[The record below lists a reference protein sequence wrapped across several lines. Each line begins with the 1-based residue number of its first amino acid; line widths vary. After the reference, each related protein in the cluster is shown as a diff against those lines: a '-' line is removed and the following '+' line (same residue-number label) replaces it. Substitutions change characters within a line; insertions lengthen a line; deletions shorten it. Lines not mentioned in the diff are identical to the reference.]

1 MVATRRRSNSRV
13 TIADVAREAG
23 VNKGTVSR
31 ALRGVPGVG
40 HSTRQRILAA
50 AHRLD
55 FSASHIATALA
66 TGMSQTIGVVIPNLK
81 SWYFGE
87 VAAGASEVLIP
98 AGYRIELVNLDMD
111 SDFLDIN
118 SPDFARLVTELGQ
131 GRGPDALLFA
141 GNVAD
146 PGRDNTSGLAGVPVA
161 TPGDSGDQRAGRGD
175 RQPGRRPD
183 GGRAPDRAGPPA
195 IAVVDGRLAEGG
207 DTRLWDQRTAG
218 FAEGYG
224 GRGALLRR
232 CAARLPRRL
241 PNRRRGAGG
250 RWPART
256 APTARA
262 AHRRLLPYRRA
273 GVRFDLG
280 PAPTRGAV
288 PGRHLGRRVR
298 RPPHVA
304 LLGADDTINQYA
316 HEQGA
321 RAAWALLD
329 ALDDSHAAMYEVVA
343 DWPTLTVQ
351 LVERESTR
359 QI

>member
-40 HSTRQRILAA
+40 QSTRQRILEAA
-50 AHRLD
+50 DRLD

-66 TGMSQTIGVVIPNLK
+66 TGVSQTVGVVIPNLK

-111 SDFLDIN
+111 SDFLDIS

-131 GRGPDALLFA
+131 GRGRDALLFA

-146 PGRDNTSGLAGVPVA
+146 PGRDNTSGVAGVPVA
-161 TPGDSGDQRAGRGD
+161 TPGDPATNVPGVVIDNQAGARMVAEHLISLGHQRL
-175 RQPGRRPD
+175 
-183 GGRAPDRAGPPA
+183 
-195 IAVVDGRLAEGG
+195 AVVDGRLTEGG

-218 FAEGYG
+218 FAEGM
-224 GRGALLRR
+224 A
-232 CAARLPRRL
+232 
-241 PNRRRGAGG
+241 GAG
-250 RWPART
+250 
-256 APTARA
+256 
-262 AHRRLLPYRRA
+262 LS
-273 GVRFDLG
+273 FDD
-280 PAPTRGAV
+280 
-288 PGRHLGRRVR
+288 
-298 RPPHVA
+298 A
-304 LLGADDTINQYA
+304 LLGCPGDCHIADGERAADDLLELLRLPDPPTAVFCHTDELAFGLISALRRHGVQCPDDISIAGFDDHPMSRYWGLTTINQYA

-329 ALDDSHAAMYEVVA
+329 ALDDSHAAAYEVVA

-359 QI
+359 PL